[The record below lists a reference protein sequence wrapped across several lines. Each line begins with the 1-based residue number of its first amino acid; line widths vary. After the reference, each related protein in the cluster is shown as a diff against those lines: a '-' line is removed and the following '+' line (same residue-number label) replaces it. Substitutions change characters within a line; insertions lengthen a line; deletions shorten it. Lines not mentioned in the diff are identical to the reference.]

1 VAERPFKSESE
12 DMAEDTGQRHDTR
25 QPPEARRGKSA
36 EHGGKLLGRLL
47 GGLMTKVIILVVI
60 VLVGA
65 YVLLAKLENLNP
77 FASHTTITTTV
88 VLGKLT
94 KIEQVHVASR
104 SYPVDVKITQ
114 SVGIIP
120 CFLICN
126 QMELTGSGTDDA
138 IVDLSKLSG
147 QDVSVNQSTAA
158 VTVRMAA
165 PAIGPADLDPVTC
178 SITSTH
184 GAINGATQDFRN
196 NPNGYRPLY
205 EAAESQ
211 IHRAAEHDQE
221 LLAAGEQSTR
231 AMLARVLGVVGVKKV
246 TVDFS

>member
-1 VAERPFKSESE
+1 MS
-12 DMAEDTGQRHDTR
+12 EDTGQRHDTKR
-25 QPPEARRGKSA
+25 LPGAGGEDTAKHRGNF
-36 EHGGKLLGRLL
+36 LGRLL
-47 GGLMTKVIILVVI
+47 GSIITKVIVVVVI
-60 VLVGA
+60 VLIAA
-65 YVLLAKLENLNP
+65 YALIAKIEKLNP

-94 KIEQVHVASR
+94 KIEQLHVATR

-126 QMELTGSGTDDA
+126 QMELKGTGTDDA
-138 IVDLSKLSG
+138 TVDLSKLTK
-147 QDVSVNQSTAA
+147 QDVSIDQSTET

-165 PAIGPADLDPVTC
+165 PAIGPADLDAASC

-184 GAINGATQDFRN
+184 GAVNSATQAFRN

-205 EAAESQ
+205 QAAESQ
-211 IHRAAEHDQE
+211 IHSTASRDQA
-221 LLAAGEQSTR
+221 LLTAGEQSTR
-231 AMLARVLGVVGVKKV
+231 AVLTQVLGVVGVKKV